1 MRQRV
6 LFVCIGNACR
16 SQMAEAFAR
25 SYGHDVIE
33 ACSAGL
39 SPAMI
44 VDRNTKAVMRERA
57 LSLEDHFPKTVEEAL
72 HQPPTLIV
80 NMSGVVLPPSLAG
93 LPAEAWPVRDPVG
106 EPISVHRAVRDQIEG
121 LVMNLI
127 LRLRQRKSP
136 GDDPTPPARRIKF
149 GRMI

>member
-25 SYGHDVIE
+25 AYGHDVIE
-33 ACSAGL
+33 ASSAGL
-39 SPAMI
+39 SPAML
-44 VDRNTKAVMRERA
+44 VDRNTKAVMEEKA
-57 LSLEDHFPKTVEEAL
+57 LSLEDHFPKTVAEAL
-72 HQPPTLIV
+72 RLPPVLVV
-80 NMSGVVLPPSLAG
+80 NMSGLALPPSLAA
-93 LPAEAWPVRDPVG
+93 LPAEAWPVRDPVRESIG
-106 EPISVHRAVRDQIEG
+106 VHRAVRDQIEG

-127 LRLRQRKSP
+127 LRLRQQKPR
-136 GDDPTPPARRIKF
+136 GDDPPPPTRRIKF